1 MDNNELF
8 INHGNMAAEPVPE
21 PPVVDTPV
29 APSVQEEET
38 EELAEQEQVAT
49 EPTVEQVEEVGETF
63 QIDHTVVPEPTSIID
78 NTPDP
83 LADIEAK
90 IAGYPLPTPEIG
102 NMRPPT
108 PPRPSF
114 KHE

>member
-1 MDNNELF
+1 MDNELF
-8 INHGNMAAEPVPE
+8 ISHGNMHAEPVPE
-21 PPVVDTPV
+21 PPVVDAPV

-38 EELAEQEQVAT
+38 EELAEQEEQIDAK
-49 EPTVEQVEEVGETF
+49 PTVERVEEIGETF
-63 QIDHTVVPEPTSIID
+63 QIDHTVAPEPTPIVD